1 MARSTRNTDPDTTTT
16 EDTTPDA
23 VAPAEK
29 PSASDPQPDDVLCY
43 IDRLGARAFLW
54 NERDNREP
62 KKVGGAVIPTTRRVR
77 LEPGLSFC
85 PGWAWAHV
93 RGTPA
98 WDQLQRLGV
107 IRAVAGHNGD
117 LASEW
122 SRAKSAALVGMLA
135 KTFHIPALE
144 RLRDLEA
151 SAERPRLDVAQEIDA
166 RLDEMGEK
174 VKAHQAKRRQ
184 KRRANR
190 RQVLG

>member
-1 MARSTRNTDPDTTTT
+1 MARSTRSTDPDTIDETT
-16 EDTTPDA
+16 DA
-23 VAPAEK
+23 SPAVSAPK
-29 PSASDPQPDDVLCY
+29 PDDVLVY
-43 IDRLGARAFLW
+43 IDRLGARAFNW
-54 NERDNREP
+54 NEKTPGARSS
-62 KKVGGAVIPTTRRVR
+62 GGLVVPNTRRVR

-85 PGWAWAHV
+85 PGELWENV
-93 RGTPA
+93 RQTPGWKQA
-98 WDQLQRLGV
+98 QSLGIV
-107 IRAVAGHNGD
+107 RAVAGHGGN

-122 SRAKSAALVGMLA
+122 ARAKPAALVGMLG

-151 SAERPRLDVAQEIDA
+151 KAEKPRLDVAQEIDA

-174 VKAHQAKRRQ
+174 VKAHQEKRRV